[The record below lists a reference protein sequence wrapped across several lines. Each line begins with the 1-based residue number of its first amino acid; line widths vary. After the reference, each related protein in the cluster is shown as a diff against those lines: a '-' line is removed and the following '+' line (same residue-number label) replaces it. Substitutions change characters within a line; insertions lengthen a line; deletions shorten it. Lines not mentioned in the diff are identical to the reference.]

1 MTDMPQIDMTHSQTM
16 TMAEAVALSAARG
29 TVVRLV
35 ATEARI
41 LALQTMAEDYEY
53 DDVRDAMHGW
63 ACDNADWHVMLTELQ
78 MVDPSDDV
86 DRQVARDTAASLMTG
101 ASIERMLT
109 GRSF

>member
-1 MTDMPQIDMTHSQTM
+1 MTDMPQIDMTHSHTM
-16 TMAEAVALSAARG
+16 TIAQAVALSVAHG
-29 TVVRLV
+29 TVVRLI

-41 LALQTMAEDYEY
+41 LDLQRVAEDYEY

-63 ACDNADWHVMLTELQ
+63 ACDNTDWHVMLTELQ
-78 MVDPSDDV
+78 MVDPSDEV

-101 ASIERMLT
+101 ASIKRMLT